1 MNTSSAAIQRLQQAQ
16 ALAREAT
23 AIISDLIAPHD
34 YQDVAV
40 IVAQAAEALLE
51 AAAHLMQSQD
61 EDAFAAIERAD
72 DHLDALY
79 AIIDAELDD
88 E

>member
-16 ALAREAT
+16 AMTREAA
-23 AIISDLIAPHD
+23 AIMNDLIAPHD

-51 AAAHLMQSQD
+51 AATCLMQSQD